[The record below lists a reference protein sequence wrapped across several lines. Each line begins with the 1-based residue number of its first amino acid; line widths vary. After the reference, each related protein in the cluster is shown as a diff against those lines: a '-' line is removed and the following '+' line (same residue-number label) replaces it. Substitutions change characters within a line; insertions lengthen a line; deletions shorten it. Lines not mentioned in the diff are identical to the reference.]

1 MRKTV
6 LYEVTQKEV
15 MSGDYIELMKFNM
28 LDPSKPLNWVEGTQD
43 VVITDKYERISLPV
57 KSFMRNC
64 NSRVQYYAFSQELQ
78 EIVDCLINEQA
89 EISWKQ
95 GKDFGYGQGVK
106 NTQKEFSKLSLF
118 QRIKKS
124 IKGEL

>member
-6 LYEVTQKEV
+6 LYEVAQKEV
-15 MSGDYIELMKFNM
+15 MSGDYIELMKLNM

-43 VVITDKYERISLPV
+43 VVITDKHERICLPV

-64 NSRVQYYAFSQELQ
+64 NSKVQYYAFSPELQ

-95 GKDFGYGQGVK
+95 GKDFGYHQGVK
-106 NTQKEFSKLSLF
+106 NTQKAFSKLSLF
-118 QRIKKS
+118 QRIKKAF
-124 IKGEL
+124 KGEL

>member
-1 MRKTV
+1 MKRTI
-6 LYEVTQKEV
+6 LYEVVQKEV
-15 MSGDYIELMKFNM
+15 ISGDYIDLMKYNM

-43 VVITDKYERISLPV
+43 MVISDKYERIRLPV

-64 NSRVQYYAFSQELQ
+64 NSKVQYYAFSQELQ

-95 GKDFGYGQGVK
+95 GKDFGYDQGVK
-106 NTQKEFSKLSLF
+106 DTQKAFSKLGLF
-118 QRIKKS
+118 ERIKKAL
-124 IKGEL
+124 KGEL